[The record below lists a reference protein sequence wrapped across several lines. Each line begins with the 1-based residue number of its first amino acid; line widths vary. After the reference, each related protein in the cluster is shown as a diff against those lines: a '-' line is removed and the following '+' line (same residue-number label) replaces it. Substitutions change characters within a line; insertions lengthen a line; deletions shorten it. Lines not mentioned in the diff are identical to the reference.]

1 MTTIAIIS
9 DIHANL
15 SAFRAVLADIHQF
28 KEVKQ
33 IFCLGDLVGYY
44 TEPVPVIHL
53 ALGRCEVVIKGNHDE
68 AVALGEVPN
77 YYRNNS
83 QPSLELAT
91 NGLTVNERKILHGLP
106 MMHTIYLDNHR
117 AMMIHG
123 GPEFPLDQYVY
134 PEDEDDIQ
142 STFDFMDLI
151 EIDVLFLGHTHIPLF
166 RERDNRLICNPG
178 SVGQPRDNDP
188 RASYLLFDMKTLK
201 YSLQRVEYDPKQTI
215 AGIKKHNLSMELAE
229 RLLVGR

>member
-1 MTTIAIIS
+1 MTIIAIIS

-15 SAFRAVLADIHQF
+15 SAFRAVLADIHRN
-28 KEVKQ
+28 KVTK

-44 TEPVPVIHL
+44 TEPIPVIHL
-53 ALGRCEVVIKGNHDE
+53 ALARCEVVIKGNQDD
-68 AVALGEVPN
+68 AAALGEVPT
-77 YYRNNS
+77 YYRSVS

-106 MMHTIYLDNHR
+106 IMHNIYLDNHR
-117 AMMIHG
+117 AMMIHA
-123 GPEFPLDQYVY
+123 GPEFPLDQYIY

-151 EIDVLFLGHTHIPLF
+151 DIDVLFLGHTHIPF
-166 RERDNRLICNPG
+166 HGERDKRIFCNPG
-178 SVGQPRDNDP
+178 SVGQPRDGDS
-188 RASYLLFDMKTLK
+188 RASYVLFDMKSLK
-201 YSLQRVEYDPKQTI
+201 PIFQRVVYDPEQTI
-215 AGIKKHNLSMELAE
+215 AGIKKHDLSMELAE